1 MGETCEESAAFYLAG
16 ALLKKRHYLP
26 RAEQNLNNGKT
37 PPRGRRKKK
46 MKNKHKKFAFLLI
59 Q

>member
-16 ALLKKRHYLP
+16 ALLKKRHYLL

-37 PPRGRRKKK
+37 PVAGEKKE
-46 MKNKHKKFAFLLI
+46 KNEK
-59 Q
+59 